1 MFTLCKKC
9 EILDTLHGKLLGPF
23 SPTTHIVPAHAHRIL
38 GKGNLSGKLS
48 CLLKQLRQLIID
60 YINPLKKHRSHTNQ
74 LM

>member
-1 MFTLCKKC
+1 MC
-9 EILDTLHGKLLGPF
+9 
-23 SPTTHIVPAHAHRIL
+23 SSTTHIIPTATHLIL
-38 GKGNLSGKLS
+38 GKGNLSGKVS